1 MDLRTCACS
10 ATSFGPESCSG
21 SFDFTLLFE
30 QAILEIAPACL
41 FLLASLWRFR
51 HTWKS
56 SIKTIPSRMYILKL
70 VVVLQLTLL
79 VLWSTRACERTTTST
94 VAAVLA
100 LVIAMVLIPLSHT
113 EHSRS
118 VRPSTLICVYLVASM
133 GFDAVQARTLFLTG
147 VDIVI
152 PATLCASIAT
162 KLIITMVEASEK
174 RAYLRQPFCSYPPET
189 IANTFN
195 LGYSPVPAEYV
206 QDIDDVPR
214 RNDIEA
220 LSRSLVEIN
229 EFWAR
234 FIEVGLGIGLLAS
247 QIGAVAVVP
256 IILVAVST
264 YCQRFNEISQD
275 YGYRLGSL
283 VERLIQTYCLTE
295 LRTSR
300 GFMWLI
306 LAMNFVATWAP
317 TITFIVYAIQAT
329 VRHTESLGIA
339 QAFTSLALLTL
350 VTTPASKLLT
360 VLPQSAAAMGC
371 FERLQTFLLLPVA
384 SDRSTSWNGMERD
397 ISSPALPEHPSD
409 FELQTFV
416 TKADT
421 GQAVITVEDLTVC
434 PSATSPAAVSHATFR
449 IEKASV
455 TAFLGPT
462 GSGKTTLLR
471 ALLGELNVK
480 SGHILGPRVA
490 VLPFT
495 DTVLRLDSNGNVTM
509 SHNAPTFKVD
519 SFLSTA
525 EYADS
530 ALNQEKALQP
540 KKTKARPSGPTD
552 DERKALSTRT
562 GDKTIYR
569 FYFRSIGLSWFLA
582 FVVTTIA
589 GTFCSHFSQVWL
601 QLWTSNGG
609 THLSLYLPVFVVLA
623 LLTNVFTNLNM
634 WFSQD
639 ISLTTLFDCLA
650 QAALISTGSAYMAIT
665 IPFVLVAIYFIQA
678 VYLRTS
684 RQIRFMDLEAKAPIY
699 SHFIEVGE
707 GVATIRAFGWQEDAK
722 ERNADLLD
730 ASQTPYYLMYCI
742 QRWLQLVLDLLVA
755 VMAVVVMALAVS
767 LRSSTSA
774 GLLGVALNN
783 ILGFNQSLGRLV
795 REWTNLETS
804 LAAISRVKSFSETT
818 GSERDCDYADARLSS
833 WPSSGNFVLSNVTA
847 SYTSDD
853 SRLVLDDISFE
864 ILAGQRIGI
873 CGRTGSGKSSLLLTF
888 LRLLELSSGSITI
901 DGLDIANIPLQR
913 LRSSITTVAQDP
925 LLLPIS
931 IRKNLDLHGTATDE
945 SIIVALRKVCLWDM
959 ISERGGLDAILLK
972 DSVSQGQLQLIALA
986 RALLQTTMILLLDEA
1001 TSNLDSA
1008 TDQIMQKVIQ
1018 DEFRSCTVIA
1028 IAHRLETISAFD
1040 KIAVLDQGRLVA
1052 FDSPASILRRDDC
1065 DALLVD

>member
-1 MDLRTCACS
+1 
-10 ATSFGPESCSG
+10 
-21 SFDFTLLFE
+21 
-30 QAILEIAPACL
+30 
-41 FLLASLWRFR
+41 
-51 HTWKS
+51 
-56 SIKTIPSRMYILKL
+56 
-70 VVVLQLTLL
+70 
-79 VLWSTRACERTTTST
+79 
-94 VAAVLA
+94 
-100 LVIAMVLIPLSHT
+100 
-113 EHSRS
+113 
-118 VRPSTLICVYLVASM
+118 
-133 GFDAVQARTLFLTG
+133 
-147 VDIVI
+147 
-152 PATLCASIAT
+152 
-162 KLIITMVEASEK
+162 
-174 RAYLRQPFCSYPPET
+174 
-189 IANTFN
+189 
-195 LGYSPVPAEYV
+195 
-206 QDIDDVPR
+206 
-214 RNDIEA
+214 
-220 LSRSLVEIN
+220 
-229 EFWAR
+229 
-234 FIEVGLGIGLLAS
+234 
-247 QIGAVAVVP
+247 
-256 IILVAVST
+256 
-264 YCQRFNEISQD
+264 
-275 YGYRLGSL
+275 
-283 VERLIQTYCLTE
+283 
-295 LRTSR
+295 
-300 GFMWLI
+300 
-306 LAMNFVATWAP
+306 
-317 TITFIVYAIQAT
+317 
-329 VRHTESLGIA
+329 
-339 QAFTSLALLTL
+339 
-350 VTTPASKLLT
+350 
-360 VLPQSAAAMGC
+360 
-371 FERLQTFLLLPVA
+371 
-384 SDRSTSWNGMERD
+384 
-397 ISSPALPEHPSD
+397 
-409 FELQTFV
+409 
-416 TKADT
+416 
-421 GQAVITVEDLTVC
+421 
-434 PSATSPAAVSHATFR
+434 
-449 IEKASV
+449 
-455 TAFLGPT
+455 
-462 GSGKTTLLR
+462 
-471 ALLGELNVK
+471 
-480 SGHILGPRVA
+480 
-490 VLPFT
+490 
-495 DTVLRLDSNGNVTM
+495 
-509 SHNAPTFKVD
+509 
-519 SFLSTA
+519 
-525 EYADS
+525 
-530 ALNQEKALQP
+530 
-540 KKTKARPSGPTD
+540 
-552 DERKALSTRT
+552 
-562 GDKTIYR
+562 
-569 FYFRSIGLSWFLA
+569 
-582 FVVTTIA
+582 
-589 GTFCSHFSQVWL
+589 
-601 QLWTSNGG
+601 
-609 THLSLYLPVFVVLA
+609 
-623 LLTNVFTNLNM
+623 
-634 WFSQD
+634 
-639 ISLTTLFDCLA
+639 
-650 QAALISTGSAYMAIT
+650 MAIT
-665 IPFVLVAIYFIQA
+665 IPFVLIAIYSIQS

-888 LRLLELSSGSITI
+888 LRLLELDSGSITI

-931 IRKNLDLHGTATDE
+931 IRKNLDSHGTATDE

-1028 IAHRLETISAFD
+1028 IAHRVSFAFTDIGCSQLTDTFQLETISAFD

>member
-1 MDLRTCACS
+1 
-10 ATSFGPESCSG
+10 
-21 SFDFTLLFE
+21 
-30 QAILEIAPACL
+30 
-41 FLLASLWRFR
+41 
-51 HTWKS
+51 
-56 SIKTIPSRMYILKL
+56 
-70 VVVLQLTLL
+70 
-79 VLWSTRACERTTTST
+79 
-94 VAAVLA
+94 
-100 LVIAMVLIPLSHT
+100 MVLIPLSHT

-195 LGYSPVPAEYV
+195 HQITENYGYGLIAATGIIYV
-206 QDIDDVPR
+206 GIALATVRYQQNHAAISHMST
-214 RNDIEA
+214 DIEA

-306 LAMNFVATWAP
+306 LAMNFVAVIPATWAP

-397 ISSPALPEHPSD
+397 ISSPALPEHASD

-589 GTFCSHFSQVWL
+589 ATFCSHFSQVWL

-634 WFSQD
+634 WYVLFVF
-639 ISLTTLFDCLA
+639 TTLFDSLA

-707 GVATIRAFGWQEDAK
+707 GVATIRAFEWQEDAK

-742 QRWLQLVLDLLVA
+742 QRWLQLILDLLVA